1 MKTIAVLAAALLAA
15 VLVPLDAAAQAS
27 VDIGA
32 GAHRT
37 APDCALARDPGRC
50 TGLQAARAAC
60 KDTRGI
66 ERRTCLAAQDVRVD
80 CAKARNPQRCEARE
94 QALAACRDKKGPARR
109 QCLRDKGAG

>member
-1 MKTIAVLAAALLAA
+1 MMTIAALAAALLAA
-15 VLVPLDAAAQAS
+15 VLVPLNAAAQTT
-27 VDIGA
+27 VDIGT

-50 TGLQAARAAC
+50 TALQAARAAC

-80 CAKARNPQRCEARE
+80 CSKARSPQRCEARE
-94 QALAACRDKKGPARR
+94 QARAACQDKKGPARR
-109 QCLRDKGAG
+109 QCLRDKAAG